1 MKTRV
6 ALRNAVVAMVFA
18 LGVGSAQAGFIVEFD
33 PDDAL
38 RVTAIRNLDFGG
50 TVYDVT
56 FSLST
61 TAAMVYGDFDILG
74 NNDDFNTS
82 VAAALAV
89 DAVNDALIA
98 TPNAETVGS
107 ADEGFGSIL
116 FRVPYDSV
124 VVELNLD
131 TVLFWEGLR

>member
-6 ALRNAVVAMVFA
+6 GLRNAVVAMVFA
-18 LGVGSAQAGFIVEFD
+18 LGVGSAQAGFMVEFD

-38 RVTAIRNLDFGG
+38 RVTAIRNLDSGG

-56 FSLST
+56 VSLST

-74 NNDDFNTS
+74 

-89 DAVNDALIA
+89 DTGNDALNA
-98 TPNAETVGS
+98 TPDAEMVGS
-107 ADEGFGSIL
+107 ADEGIGSIL

-124 VVELNLD
+124 VELNID